1 MDPVVF
7 IIIAVV
13 VLVLMVKGIVRT
25 FQRNWLAA
33 LLLMIFL
40 KPIWVIWAFCEL
52 FMSPPRPKV
61 VYVQVMSEKNH

>member
-13 VLVLMVKGIVRT
+13 VLVLMLKGIVRT

-40 KPIWVIWAFCEL
+40 TPIWVIWAFCEL

-61 VYVQVMSEKNH
+61 VSGQERSEQNH

>member
-25 FQRNWLAA
+25 FQSNWLAA
-33 LLLMIFL
+33 LVLMIFGFSGL
-40 KPIWVIWAFCEL
+40 ILWYL
-52 FMSPPRPKV
+52 PKHKKFKRKFSR
-61 VYVQVMSEKNH
+61 MFT